1 MSDYK
6 CPECGAPMKM
16 GERHCA
22 NCDYEL
28 TDAEYTAMMA
38 KNIPAQA
45 PDTPTFA
52 TGNTPASKQPAA
64 APESVMA
71 HGNVDVSQHH
81 SEDKSTH
88 NIDNSQTVNNTNQT
102 VTNTFIIMGG
112 GAPLPPNVD
121 PQTVAAL
128 EQAQRAQQQMQPTPH
143 VAEPQSVQETYTP
156 SSDEK
161 KGVGAINGSRRPIT
175 VEPPR
180 KGLPKWTWFALVLA
194 GVALFLVFR
203 PAGKTDK
210 PIVEEVKVETA
221 QPVKQEMNHVKTQPV
236 KTARKTKPA
245 RPAEQ
250 TVAKQETETVQPVQP
265 PKANPFTE
273 YKNAADAGDA
283 AAMFKVAKCYQS
295 GDGVS
300 KNINSAF
307 LYMKAAAEAG
317 YTKAYRE
324 LAEMYRGGRGIEK
337 DRDLAETWY
346 RKAAAAGDRKAQQAL
361 DNM

>member
-6 CPECGAPMKM
+6 CPECSAPMNV

-38 KNIPAQA
+38 ENMTASAPAA
-45 PDTPTFA
+45 PA
-52 TGNTPASKQPAA
+52 TATNNASAAKQPAA

-121 PQTVAAL
+121 PQTAAAL
-128 EQAQRAQQQMQPTPH
+128 QQAQRAQQQVQPAPAA
-143 VAEPQSVQETYTP
+143 AEPQPALYGTHSA
-156 SSDEK
+156 DDR
-161 KGVGAINGSRRPIT
+161 KGIGAIDGSRRPIV
-175 VEPPR
+175 VEPPKGSR
-180 KGLPKWTWFALVLA
+180 KWVWFVVAIA

-203 PAGKTDK
+203 PVRKNDK
-210 PIVEEVKVETA
+210 PIAEVTKVENT
-221 QPVKQEMNHVKTQPV
+221 QPVKQKVDHARTQSVKTS
-236 KTARKTKPA
+236 RKTKPA
-245 RPAEQ
+245 QPVEQ
-250 TVAKQETETVQPVQP
+250 TVAKQTTEAIQPVQP
-265 PKANPFTE
+265 PKTNPFTG
-273 YKNAADAGDA
+273 YKTAADAGDA
-283 AAMFKVAKCYQS
+283 TAMFKVAKCYQS

-307 LYMKAAAEAG
+307 LYMKASAEGG

-324 LAEMYRGGRGIEK
+324 LAEMYRGGRGTAK
-337 DRDLAETWY
+337 NRDLAEEWY

>member
-1 MSDYK
+1 MKLDCK
-6 CPECGAPMKM
+6 CPECGAPMNV

-28 TDAEYTAMMA
+28 TDSEYAAMCE
-38 KNIPAQA
+38 KTKPAYI
-45 PDTPTFA
+45 T
-52 TGNTPASKQPAA
+52 
-64 APESVMA
+64 PESVMA

-88 NIDNSQTVNNTNQT
+88 NIDNSQIVNHNNQT
-102 VTNTFIIMGG
+102 VTNNFIIVGG
-112 GAPLPPNVD
+112 DAPLPPNID
-121 PQTVAAL
+121 PQTAAAL
-128 EQAQRAQQQMQPTPH
+128 QQAQRTRHQMPSAP
-143 VAEPQSVQETYTP
+143 VAEPPSVPSPVRDTCTP
-156 SSDEK
+156 PTDAQ
-161 KGVGAINGSRRPIT
+161 KGIGAINGSRRPVT
-175 VEPPR
+175 VDPPR
-180 KGLPKWTWFALVLA
+180 KGVPKWVWFVVAIA

-203 PAGKTDK
+203 PAGKTDQ
-210 PIVEEVKVETA
+210 PASEEVKVENT
-221 QPVKQEMNHVKTQPV
+221 QPPVKENMNPVKTQPV

-245 RPAEQ
+245 QPAEQ
-250 TVAKQETETVQPVQP
+250 TVGKQETETVQPVQP
-265 PKANPFTE
+265 PKTNPFTE

-324 LAEMYRGGRGIEK
+324 LAEMYRGGRGTEK
-337 DRDLAETWY
+337 DRDLAEDWY